1 MHQMK
6 KRTSRLTSQHRLEIV
21 RRRCRV
27 AELISEGKTTRDC
40 EQVLRAE
47 GFQHCDH
54 TSVVRDLKLERDRL
68 AQAARATTLQ
78 HRQKVLEKLTQM
90 EAFVRARGWD
100 DPNYLSD
107 LLGIIDRTMRLM
119 GLAEQHHHVVVATT
133 EDIPVEKLVGWKRW
147 LRETEF
153 IPEDSFDAVWAV
165 CRKLSQPPSFESA
178 MLIGPPADSPLW
190 HDDDEDE
197 GKSN

>member
-1 MHQMK
+1 MK

-68 AQAARATTLQ
+68 AAATRATTVQ

-90 EAFVRARGWD
+90 EAFVLARGWG
-100 DPNYLSD
+100 DPNYVSD
-107 LLGIIDRTMRLM
+107 LLGIIDRVMRLM
-119 GLAEQHHHVVVATT
+119 GLAEQHHHVSVVAASD
-133 EDIPVEKLVGWKRW
+133 DIPAEKLIGWKRW
-147 LRETEF
+147 LRETRDV
-153 IPEDSFDAVWAV
+153 PEDSFDAIWAV
-165 CRKLSQPPSFESA
+165 CRKLSQPSSFESA
-178 MLIGPPADSPLW
+178 MLIGPPEDSPLW
-190 HDDDEDE
+190 HDEDEDE